1 MSKKMRT
8 RLGQDGYNYPYT
20 HEDLIFNNDMV
31 PLSQKLNETK
41 DKLNETKDKLNEIDT
56 SLETKAST
64 EFVNDTLND
73 KLNGLRLMQ
82 ITRADYDAL
91 ETKDPSTLYI
101 II

>member
-31 PLSQKLNETK
+31 PLSQKLSETK
-41 DKLNETKDKLNEIDT
+41 DKLDEVDEV
-56 SLETKAST
+56 LETKAST
-64 EFVNDTLND
+64 EFVNDM
-73 KLNGLRLMQ
+73 LNGLRLMQ
-82 ITRADYDAL
+82 ITKADYDAL

>member
-31 PLSQKLNETK
+31 PLSQKLSETK
-41 DKLNETKDKLNEIDT
+41 DKLNEVDT
-56 SLETKAST
+56 LLETKASI
-64 EFVNDTLND
+64 EFVNDI
-73 KLNGLRLMQ
+73 LNGLRLMQ
-82 ITRADYDAL
+82 ITREDYNAL

>member
-8 RLGQDGYNYPYT
+8 RRGQDGYNYPYT

-31 PLSQKLNETK
+31 PLSQKLS
-41 DKLNETKDKLNEIDT
+41 ETKDKLNEIDT

-64 EFVNDTLND
+64 EFVNDV
-73 KLNGLRLMQ
+73 LNGLRLMQ